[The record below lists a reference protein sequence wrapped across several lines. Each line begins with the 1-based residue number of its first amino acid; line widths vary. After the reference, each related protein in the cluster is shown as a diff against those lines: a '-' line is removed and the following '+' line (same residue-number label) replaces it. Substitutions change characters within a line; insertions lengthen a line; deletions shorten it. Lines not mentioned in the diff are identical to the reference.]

1 MKVWTN
7 KDLYDLASE
16 KIERALD
23 EYDHDDIEM
32 GDIPTRIH
40 DMMNLAISNAN
51 YHLFTQCFWLDDND
65 SDLDTALDSM
75 IGYVI
80 NKKVMAY
87 AVNLDTFD
95 DGFVFV
101 SILEDKR
108 K

>member
-16 KIERALD
+16 KIERAID

-40 DMMNLAISNAN
+40 DMMNLAISNAS

-75 IGYVI
+75 IGYVV
-80 NKKVMAY
+80 NRKVMAY

-101 SILEDKR
+101 SVLEDKR